1 MNVIIPSI
9 FLIVLG
15 AVIFV
20 VGPKAAKPGTEGYT
34 KLAGL
39 GAMVGGLLLMLSS
52 GVTVIGVGEV
62 GVKHFLGKINMTPLE
77 QGVHLINPLASVEK
91 MSVREQAYPPDGGVE
106 RIEAQTSEQ
115 LNISLEISIIF
126 KIDGANAPNLFATIG
141 SENQIK
147 RSIVLNAVRNGV
159 RDALA
164 TRSINEIFSPDRREI
179 ANDMK
184 REIQT
189 KAGDRIEVVEVFVR
203 DVQAPATVR
212 QAIEDKLAR
221 EQQVAAEAFQTEIIR
236 ERAQQEVEAAKGIAE
251 AQLIITAGLTPA
263 YLTYHYIEQLAHLPP
278 GSVVYVPTEGGIP
291 LMRNLGGGGN

>member
-39 GAMVGGLLLMLSS
+39 GAMVGGLVLMLSS

-62 GVKHFLGKINMTPLE
+62 GVKHFLGKIDTTPLE
-77 QGVHLINPLASVEK
+77 QGVHLINPLATVEK
-91 MSVREQAYPPDGGVE
+91 MSVREQAHPPDGGVE

-141 SENQIK
+141 SENQIT

-236 ERAQQEVEAAKGIAE
+236 ERAQQEIEAAKGIAE

>member
-91 MSVREQAYPPDGGVE
+91 MSVREQAHPPDGGVE

-189 KAGDRIEVVEVFVR
+189 KAGDRIEVVDVFVR

-221 EQQVAAEAFQTEIIR
+221 VRADRRWYSAHAEFGRRRKLDRWTET
-236 ERAQQEVEAAKGIAE
+236 EAPSGRYSE
-251 AQLIITAGLTPA
+251 A
-263 YLTYHYIEQLAHLPP
+263 
-278 GSVVYVPTEGGIP
+278 
-291 LMRNLGGGGN
+291 

>member
-39 GAMVGGLLLMLSS
+39 GAMVGGLVLMLSS

-62 GVKHFLGKINMTPLE
+62 GVKHFLGKISMTPLE
-77 QGVHLINPLASVEK
+77 QGVHLINPLATVEK
-91 MSVREQAYPPDGGVE
+91 MSVREQAHPPDGGVE

-189 KAGDRIEVVEVFVR
+189 KAGDRIEVVDVFVR

-236 ERAQQEVEAAKGIAE
+236 ERAQQEIEAAKGIAE

>member
-39 GAMVGGLLLMLSS
+39 GAMVGGLVLMLSS

-62 GVKHFLGKINMTPLE
+62 GVKHFLGKIDTTPLE
-77 QGVHLINPLASVEK
+77 QGVHLINPLATVEK
-91 MSVREQAYPPDGGVE
+91 MSVRDQAYPPDGGVE

-189 KAGDRIEVVEVFVR
+189 KAGDRIEVVDVFVR

-236 ERAQQEVEAAKGIAE
+236 ERAQQEIEAAKGIAE

>member
-1 MNVIIPSI
+1 MNVIIPAA

-39 GAMVGGLLLMLSS
+39 GAMVGGLILMLSS

-62 GVKHFLGKINMTPLE
+62 GVKHFLGKISMTPLE

-106 RIEAQTSEQ
+106 HIEAQTSEQ

-126 KIDGANAPNLFATIG
+126 KIDGDNAPNLFATIG
-141 SENQIK
+141 SENQIT

>member
-1 MNVIIPSI
+1 MNVIIPAI
-9 FLIVLG
+9 FLILLG

-39 GAMVGGLLLMLSS
+39 GAMVGGLVLMLSS
-52 GVTVIGVGEV
+52 GVTIIGVGEV
-62 GVKHFLGKINMTPLE
+62 GVQHFLGKINTTPLE

-189 KAGDRIEVVEVFVR
+189 KAGDRIEVVDVFVR
-203 DVQAPATVR
+203 DVQAPPTVR

>member
-1 MNVIIPSI
+1 MNVIIPAI
-9 FLIVLG
+9 FLVVLG

-39 GAMVGGLLLMLSS
+39 GAMVGGLVLMLSS

-62 GVKHFLGKINMTPLE
+62 GVKHFLGKIDTTPLG

-126 KIDGANAPNLFATIG
+126 RIDPANAPNLFATIG
-141 SENQIK
+141 SENQIT

>member
-39 GAMVGGLLLMLSS
+39 GAMVGGLILMLSS

-91 MSVREQAYPPDGGVE
+91 MSVREQAHPPDGGVE